1 MAAIDPHGVKA
12 IQVTADG
19 LAITGRFYLRQVCVI
34 HKGTA
39 DVDVDLYDQLT
50 APSGG
55 DVPHCQIPALGK
67 GVNTIPIP
75 APGMMFFTGVYVDL
89 PANTSIVLFYEET

>member
-1 MAAIDPHGVKA
+1 MATIDPHGVKA

-34 HKGTA
+34 HKGSA
-39 DVDVDLYDQLT
+39 DVDVNLYDQLT

-89 PANTSIVLFYEET
+89 PANTSIVLFYEEA